1 MSNSITLGCTHEI
14 TVGKHRAKAWPKAEV
29 TIEALEDET
38 PEDHLART
46 QAELEK
52 ALDTV
57 VGATVQRIMDN
68 E

>member
-1 MSNSITLGCTHEI
+1 MNSITLGCTHEI

-29 TIEALEDET
+29 TIEAVEGESFD
-38 PEDHLART
+38 DHLVRT

-52 ALDTV
+52 ALTTV
-57 VGATVQRIMDN
+57 VDATVQRIMDN

>member
-29 TIEALEDET
+29 TIEVLADET

-46 QAELEK
+46 RAELDK
-52 ALDTV
+52 ALNV
-57 VGATVQRIMDN
+57 VVEDTVQRIMDN

>member
-1 MSNSITLGCTHEI
+1 MNSITLGCTHEI

-29 TIEALEDET
+29 TIEAVEGEAFD
-38 PEDHLART
+38 DHLART

-52 ALDTV
+52 ALNTV
-57 VGATVQRIMDN
+57 VDATVQRIMDN